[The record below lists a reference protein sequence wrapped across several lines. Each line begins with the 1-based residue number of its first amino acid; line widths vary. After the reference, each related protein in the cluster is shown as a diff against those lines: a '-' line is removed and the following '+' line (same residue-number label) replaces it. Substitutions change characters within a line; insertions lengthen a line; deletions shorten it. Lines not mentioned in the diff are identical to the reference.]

1 MIVVAKAKVPPHI
14 TQGTIQ
20 RDNSIVRYPKID
32 SVPTSLNKTK
42 QYYYMTSSA
51 AYSSHL
57 SICSRPNLKMQISSR
72 AIMARRLRLQREEVV
87 KITEIAE
94 LALATRRRRRQAK
107 LHGFERLVLKPPH
120 PHHVLVRIDHRRR
133 LGGRS

>member
-1 MIVVAKAKVPPHI
+1 
-14 TQGTIQ
+14 
-20 RDNSIVRYPKID
+20 
-32 SVPTSLNKTK
+32 
-42 QYYYMTSSA
+42 
-51 AYSSHL
+51 
-57 SICSRPNLKMQISSR
+57 
-72 AIMARRLRLQREEVV
+72 MARRLRLQREEVV